1 MGRLL
6 DPPRHIEERTD
17 AGVDADYKKLRNQ
30 VFLGAFIGYAA
41 FYIVRKN
48 FSMAI
53 PMLEPFGFRP
63 GELGTVLAMNAIAY
77 ALSKFLWAA
86 FPTVPTP
93 ASFFLWDYFWR
104 PYPWL
109 SWWCRCNSSGP
120 STKAWQ

>member
-53 PMLEPFGFRP
+53 PMPSRSDS
-63 GELGTVLAMNAIAY
+63 VRVN
-77 ALSKFLWAA
+77 WA
-86 FPTVPTP
+86 
-93 ASFFLWDYFWR
+93 
-104 PYPWL
+104 
-109 SWWCRCNSSGP
+109 RCWP
-120 STKAWQ
+120 